1 MIARAKINPKMM
13 EWARLHAG
21 FTNGYEEDLPNEIK
35 TRYEKWENGDTSPT
49 WKQLRKASQKF
60 KVPTAFFFMEKP
72 PSIDELPTLVNYR
85 KLDLGSIYEEKSPAL
100 LESIR
105 KSEIRRS
112 IFIELLEELNE
123 PIIKFEIPELAQNK
137 KTFSNYIRE
146 ILNVP
151 LETQKSWYKE
161 QKHYSFLNNW
171 KEIITQKLGILI
183 FETEGVDINE
193 MRGLCIL
200 HDEIP
205 IILLNGKDTPN
216 GRIFTLFHELT
227 HLLLG
232 ESAICGDDLD
242 KDVEVFCNS
251 VAGEFLV
258 PKEDLILN
266 VNDSVNDLSNSYGV
280 SQHVIYRRL
289 LDTKNI
295 SQEEY
300 DSKTEYNYEN
310 YDDNDSSESRGH
322 YLYNQIKYNGRPFY
336 SLILDAYDYGV
347 ISALEFSKYTNLG
360 QNQIPKLQEILFG
373 GEQ

>member
-21 FTNGYEEDLPNEIK
+21 FTNGYEENLPGEIK
-35 TRYEKWENGDTSPT
+35 KRYEKWENGETSPT
-49 WKQLRKASQKF
+49 WKQLRNASQKF
-60 KVPTAFFFMEKP
+60 NVPTAFFFMDEP
-72 PSIDELPTLVNYR
+72 PIIDELPTLINYR
-85 KLDLGSIYEEKSPAL
+85 KLDLDSIYEEKSPAL
-100 LESIR
+100 IDSIR
-105 KSEIRRS
+105 KSERRRS
-112 IFIELLEELNE
+112 IFIDLTEELNE
-123 PIIKFEIPELAQNK
+123 TVIKFEIPNLAQNK

-146 ILNVP
+146 RLNVS
-151 LETQKSWYKE
+151 LETQKSWYNEK
-161 QKHYSFLNNW
+161 KHYSFLNNW
-171 KEIITQKLGILI
+171 KEIITNKLGILI
-183 FETEGVDINE
+183 FETEGVDIKE

-200 HDEIP
+200 HEEIP

-242 KDVEVFCNS
+242 KDVEIFCNS

-266 VNDSVNDLSNSYGV
+266 VNEPVKDLSNRYGV
-280 SQHVIYRRL
+280 SYHVIYRRL

-295 SQEEY
+295 SQAEY
-300 DSKTEYNYEN
+300 DQKTEYDYEDYSNDNSDGPKGNYF
-310 YDDNDSSESRGH
+310 
-322 YLYNQIKYNGRPFY
+322 YNQIKYNGRPFY
-336 SLILDAYDYGV
+336 CLVLDAYDSGV

-360 QNQIPKLQEILFG
+360 QKQIPKLQDILFG

>member
-35 TRYEKWENGDTSPT
+35 IRYEKWENGDTSPT

-72 PSIDELPTLVNYR
+72 PIIDELPTLVNYR
-85 KLDLGSIYEEKSPAL
+85 KLDFDSIYEEKSPSL

-112 IFIELLEELNE
+112 IFIELLEELKE
-123 PIIKFEIPELAQNK
+123 PIIKFEIPKLAQNE
-137 KTFSNYIRE
+137 KTFANYIRE
-146 ILNVP
+146 ILNIP

-193 MRGLCIL
+193 MRGLCII

-205 IILLNGKDTPN
+205 IILLNGKDAPN

-242 KDVEVFCNS
+242 KDVEIFCNS

-266 VNDSVNDLSNSYGV
+266 VNDSVNDLSNIYGV

-300 DSKTEYNYEN
+300 DLKTEYNYGNIEN
-310 YDDNDSSESRGH
+310 NDSSESKGH